1 MGRRQAP
8 AERRFPRTSGAG
20 KEWVSRAA
28 EGREAAAMLRM
39 AVLQNG
45 RGRRQAPAQRRF
57 PRTSG
62 AGRKWVSR
70 AGEGCEAAGM
80 GMLALQQGREAGG
93 ALRPGWFWYTTDR
106 RRRRGHRGR
115 ASQVKRSR
123 SPKISRSRTAVG
135 FGVLTFAGLAEI
147 TQRELEPYH
156 PSEVAVF
163 RLRNYDLI
171 VGKVSEASAGR
182 LAGLRTV
189 EDVFY
194 MMGVPVAVAVRR
206 DLGKLDRIV
215 SRAEVLNG
223 VRLKNA
229 FCGPRRRKSPTF
241 NCFVKQDR
249 DRDVRRK
256 QIAERVAARVGSCLP
271 RWRRADPSE
280 IELWG
285 FYVKGS
291 VHVGLRVSDEG
302 MKYRGKAP
310 QQRRGAL
317 RPTIAAAL
325 ALLADPKPGS
335 LVVDPMCGTGTI
347 LEEVFHREKAAR
359 YAGGDAAQEAVELA
373 GERLAA
379 YGIPIRRWEAKELPF
394 GDAQIDCI
402 VCNLPFGRR
411 YSTGSQNPALYRALL
426 SNWRRKLK
434 AGGRMVLL
442 TADSAALEGGLL
454 GLGLKWRS
462 ECKVKVLGVWAT
474 IYVVEKG
481 PARRGRA
488 GTGRG
493 RG

>member
-1 MGRRQAP
+1 MSR
-8 AERRFPRTSGAG
+8 AER
-20 KEWVSRAA
+20 
-28 EGREAAAMLRM
+28 EARRRM
-39 AVLQNG
+39 GPKAD
-45 RGRRQAPAQRRF
+45 
-57 PRTSG
+57 
-62 AGRKWVSR
+62 
-70 AGEGCEAAGM
+70 
-80 GMLALQQGREAGG
+80 
-93 ALRPGWFWYTTDR
+93 ALREHWFWYTR
-106 RRRRGHRGR
+106 NGRIVHAHPRR

-147 TQRELEPYH
+147 AQGELAPYD

-171 VGKVSEASAGR
+171 VGKVSEASVGR

-194 MMGVPVAVAVRR
+194 MMGRPVTVAVRQ
-206 DLGKLDRIV
+206 DLGKLDRIA

-229 FCGPRRRKSPTF
+229 FHGPRRHKSPTF

-249 DRDVRRK
+249 DREVRRK
-256 QIAERVAARVGSCLP
+256 EIAERVTALVGSCLP
-271 RWRRADPSE
+271 RWRRADPAE

-285 FYVKGS
+285 FYVKGV
-291 VHVGLRVSDEG
+291 VHLGLRLSDEG

-347 LEEVFHREKAAR
+347 LEEAFCRERDAR
-359 YAGGDAAQEAVELA
+359 YAGGDAAQDAVELA
-373 GERLAA
+373 EARLTA
-379 YGIPIRRWEAKELPF
+379 YGIPIRRWEGKELPLD
-394 GDAQIDCI
+394 DAQIDCI

-426 SNWRRKLK
+426 SNWQGKLK

-442 TADSAALEGGLL
+442 TADSAALEGGLS
-454 GLGLKWRS
+454 GLGMKWRR
-462 ECKVKVLGVWAT
+462 ECKAKVLGVWAT
-474 IYVVEKG
+474 IYVVEKVA
-481 PARRGRA
+481 ARRGRA
-488 GTGRG
+488 GR
-493 RG
+493 RWDRR